1 MLSLRKFRQ
10 IVLDARVVIRTTG
23 PNMIGHDKPKHVWE
37 ACIDKA
43 SCHGR
48 STLSCEVLN
57 MPITCENYLGGA
69 TTVKHPALVPP
80 VLLPR
85 RFSCPLSKAEWV
97 LDGRLYAEIAIP
109 IHLVSHP
116 PLGVR
121 APRTH
126 WAQPHQP
133 GPSPGRRLDSLDCWT
148 ENDFKKGKGYQA
160 QGLFLLFLLLPNT
173 KKV

>member
-1 MLSLRKFRQ
+1 M
-10 IVLDARVVIRTTG
+10 ATTS
-23 PNMIGHDKPKHVWE
+23 PTTIWE
-37 ACIDKA
+37 ACIDKVN
-43 SCHGR
+43 CHGR

-57 MPITCENYLGGA
+57 MPHHLR
-69 TTVKHPALVPP
+69 K
-80 VLLPR
+80 LPR
-85 RFSCPLSKAEWV
+85 WRYHRQNIQHSCPLSKAEWV

-148 ENDFKKGKGYQA
+148 EKGLQKGER
-160 QGLFLLFLLLPNT
+160 LPGARAFSFVFAFTQYEESLIGGAGHAGSRRRGYCTFGPIVKGAHPFNS
-173 KKV
+173 KD